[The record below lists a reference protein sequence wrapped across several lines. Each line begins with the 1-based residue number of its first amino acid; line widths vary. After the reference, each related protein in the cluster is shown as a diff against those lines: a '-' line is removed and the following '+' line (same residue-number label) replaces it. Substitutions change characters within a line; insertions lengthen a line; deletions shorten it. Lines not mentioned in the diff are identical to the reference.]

1 LFRKTKITGTVIYP
15 PISNFYVKGLPP
27 SLRSRKRYIAFRLIA
42 EKNIDVRQLSTS
54 LTENMLS
61 LFGECFAAG
70 SNVRI
75 EQFDGERGIIRCNME
90 ALDKVLIAFTLLK
103 KVGNAKVVPLT
114 LGVSGTIKRCRK
126 KYLEV

>member
-1 LFRKTKITGTVIYP
+1 M
-15 PISNFYVKGLPP
+15 KGLPP